1 MDVMTLRAI
10 SRVIVIALVLLVGVA
25 IFAHD
30 QLARGQA
37 SASLRG
43 TDLGGQPAP
52 TFALDDQSGQLV
64 SLAGLRGRP
73 VVLAFL
79 DTRSPAAD
87 GLTADK
93 LHMAAQSLGAR
104 ADNVAWIA
112 VSTDPAGDTPAAAG
126 SFVALHQLSG
136 LLRYLVGAPE
146 QLRPVWAAY
155 GVAAAQPLSGG
166 TPGAAAHTQGVYV
179 IDSQGRERVFLDSA
193 FAASALSADVRA
205 LL

>member
-1 MDVMTLRAI
+1 MTLRAF
-10 SRVIVIALVLLVGVA
+10 SRVIVIALVILVGVA

-37 SASLRG
+37 SVALRG

-52 TFALDDQSGQLV
+52 AFALDDQSGRPV

-79 DTRSPAAD
+79 DTRSPAGD

-93 LHMAAQSLGAR
+93 LHTAVQSLGSR
-104 ADNVAWIA
+104 AYDVAWVA
-112 VSTDPAGDTPAAAG
+112 VSTDPAGDTPAAAA
-126 SFVALHQLSG
+126 SFVAQHQLSG
-136 LLRYLVGAPE
+136 LLRYLVGTDS
-146 QLRPVWAAY
+146 QLQPVWAAY
-155 GVAAAQPLSGG
+155 GVAAGQQQPAGG
-166 TPGAAAHTQGVYV
+166 LQSAAAHTQGVYV
-179 IDSQGRERVFLDSA
+179 IDGQGRERVYLDSA
-193 FAASALSADVRA
+193 FAASALSGDVRA